1 MSAGPTKISANKNN
15 AAIPTAIKPVLRRM
29 AIGTSRIQLF
39 LVRRGGLRE
48 VRTASAS
55 QQLNRVGREE
65 PPLSTHRVWT
75 VRRRTVVRVSEDPRD
90 IQTLQ
95 EKDSGTCS
103 HFEVSRHPDR
113 VADTRLL
120 HDDVRATLDT
130 GHE

>member
-1 MSAGPTKISANKNN
+1 MSAGPTKISASNNN
-15 AAIPTAIKPVLRRM
+15 AALPTTIKPVLRRT
-29 AIGTSRIQLF
+29 AIATSRIQLF

-65 PPLSTHRVWT
+65 PPLSTHRVGT
-75 VRRRTVVRVSEDPRD
+75 VRRRTVVRVSEDPCD
-90 IQTLQ
+90 IETLQ
-95 EKDSGTCS
+95 EKDSGTRS

-113 VADTRLL
+113 VPDTRLL
-120 HDDVRATLDT
+120 HDDARATLHA